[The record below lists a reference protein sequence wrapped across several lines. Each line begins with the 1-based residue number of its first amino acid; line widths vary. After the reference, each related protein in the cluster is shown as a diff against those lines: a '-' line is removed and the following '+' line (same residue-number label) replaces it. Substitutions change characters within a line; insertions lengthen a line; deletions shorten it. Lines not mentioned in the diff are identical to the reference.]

1 MHMLSEKKWLER
13 MENECRILFREGYE
27 GEVSPN
33 YEKLIIIIRANGF
46 EPPSSGN
53 KMPSKRTTHK
63 VEISVTRDYPPDVPI
78 TRWLTPIFHPNI
90 APPGPPGYGRVCM
103 EMLNIGISTLFEL
116 VRGLQVLVEN
126 PNPTSPLNYPT
137 CLKAKKFF
145 EKHSGM
151 TRETDGPRIVG
162 FDSDT
167 STGGGPRII
176 PESGDECEV
185 M

>member
-27 GEVSPN
+27 GEVNPD
-33 YEKLIIIIRANGF
+33 YKKLIIIIRANGF

-53 KMPSKRTTHK
+53 TMPSKRTTHK
-63 VEISVTRDYPPDVPI
+63 VEINVTRDYPPDVPI

-103 EMLNIGISTLFEL
+103 EMLNIGISNLFEL
-116 VRGLQVLVEN
+116 VRGLEVLLWHDQRN
-126 PNPTSPLNYPT
+126 RWTKNSWIRFRHQYWAWSSN
-137 CLKAKKFF
+137 
-145 EKHSGM
+145 H
-151 TRETDGPRIVG
+151 PRIW
-162 FDSDT
+162 
-167 STGGGPRII
+167 RR
-176 PESGDECEV
+176 